1 MGILSRAGDLV
12 YTFRFLKLL
21 ITPFDKTEAFELG
34 IVDKDGV
41 RQKDVK
47 IDSTTKKS
55 AYTYFVRLVFSIKR
69 LLAKVPGGSTK
80 LGSYAAALYL
90 VKEQLELTEDS
101 CLKIMEKCGYE
112 PLDFLAEQSTWFLL
126 KNGQLTPGVY
136 RIKEDRVLNSTGEP
150 IVNAKDKIVVEE
162 NCHPIGDM
170 LGLDIYEVKHQ
181 KTMQS
186 LYVTVSEIIS

>member
-34 IVDKDGV
+34 IVNADGV
-41 RQKDVK
+41 RQSDVK
-47 IDSTTKKS
+47 IDSPTKKS

-69 LLAKVPGGSTK
+69 LLAKVPGGSSK

-170 LGLDIYEVKHQ
+170 LGLNIYEVKHQ